1 VSRHFRT
8 GDALDFSSNKLKE
21 EAMQKGKLVII
32 EGIYGSGKLIVDLV
46 EKLRETLTSRG
57 SEVYEIDSPDS
68 GRAQLMGA
76 QDLDCGWRYGIFK
89 PDFFF
94 ELASRARVCSV
105 IRPVLARGGVVLCKN
120 FTISSIVYARLKD
133 HDWYREDLNCL
144 EARAR
149 GLQFGGEVVPDL
161 TIFLDISP
169 EVAARELG
177 EKLDGF
183 FEPADLI
190 LQQKYYLEEL
200 PKLPGDTWKII
211 NADRHADVILAE
223 ALSAIQAVLK

>member
-1 VSRHFRT
+1 M
-8 GDALDFSSNKLKE
+8 K
-21 EAMQKGKLVII
+21 KGKLVII

-46 EKLRETLTSRG
+46 ERLRETLTSRG

-68 GRAQLMGA
+68 GRAQLMGV

-105 IRPVLARGGVVLCKN
+105 IRPVLERGGVVLCKN
-120 FTISSIVYARLKD
+120 FTISSIVYARLKN

-149 GLQFGGEVVPDL
+149 GVQFGGEVVPDL
-161 TIFLDISP
+161 TIFLDVP
-169 EVAARELG
+169 PGTGVRELG

-183 FEPADLI
+183 FKPADLV

-200 PKLPGDTWKII
+200 SKLPGEKVKII
-211 NADRHADVILAE
+211 DTDRHEDEIFSRALA
-223 ALSAIQAVLK
+223 AIQAILQ

>member
-1 VSRHFRT
+1 M
-8 GDALDFSSNKLKE
+8 K
-21 EAMQKGKLVII
+21 KGKLVVI
-32 EGIYGSGKLIVDLV
+32 EGIYGSGRLIVDLV

-68 GRAQLMGA
+68 GRAQLMGV

-105 IRPVLARGGVVLCKN
+105 VRPVLEKGGVVLCKN
-120 FTISSIVYARLKD
+120 FTISSVVYARLKD

-149 GLQFGGEVVPDL
+149 GLLFGGEIVPDL
-161 TIFLDISP
+161 TIFLDVPP
-169 EVAARELG
+169 ETGVRELG
-177 EKLDGF
+177 EKLNGF
-183 FEPADLI
+183 FKPADLFM
-190 LQQKYYLEEL
+190 QQKYYLEEL
-200 PKLPGDTWKII
+200 SKLPGEKVKII
-211 NADRHADVILAE
+211 NTDRHGEEIFTE